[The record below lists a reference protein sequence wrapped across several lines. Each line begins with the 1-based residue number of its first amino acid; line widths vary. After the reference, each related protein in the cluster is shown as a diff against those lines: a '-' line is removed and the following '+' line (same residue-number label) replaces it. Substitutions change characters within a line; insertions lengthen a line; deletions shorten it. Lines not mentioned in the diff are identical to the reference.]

1 MMTQWPY
8 LMAAALVSSV
18 PVIVLFL
25 AGQKY
30 FVSGLSTGSV
40 KG

>member
-1 MMTQWPY
+1 
-8 LMAAALVSSV
+8 MAAALVSSV
-18 PVIVLFL
+18 PVIILFL
-25 AGQKY
+25 VGQKY